1 MLQIRNLEIQHKKDL
16 RTILSNFNL
25 VLNDGDKAAIIGEE
39 GNGKSTLMKLIYDPD
54 LVEDYIEYQGEINR
68 QNMRIGYLA
77 QELPSQEQ
85 ELTVYEFCCQ
95 EDRFFEL
102 TPKELVEIGRQ
113 VGFEMERFYSE
124 QMVKTMSGGE
134 KVKLQ
139 LARLLMKQPDL
150 YLLDEPSNDLDI
162 ETLEWL
168 ESFINHCTQ
177 AVLYISHD
185 EVLLENTANMIIHL
199 EQIRR
204 KTMARYTVI
213 RMGYAE
219 YYEQRIAGMEHQEQ
233 VARKQRSEYDKKMDR
248 FRRIEQKISNAQ
260 SHATKF
266 EVLTSKSMKKKMHVV
281 KSMGKRFERE
291 KEEFLDIPETE
302 DAMFIQF
309 AANSAMPNG
318 KTVVDYH
325 LDQLTIGER
334 VLANDI
340 HLRVDG
346 PKKVGIIGPNGCG
359 KTTLLKKIAEEL
371 LPRKDIK
378 VAYMPQNYV
387 DLLDLNQ
394 TPIEFLSH
402 TWEKEENVRI
412 CTYLGSMKYTIDE
425 MNHKIMELSGG
436 QKAKLI
442 LLKISLDGYNVMLL
456 DEPTRNFSPLSN
468 PVIRATLQE
477 YSGAIISI
485 SHDRKYLSEVCDVLY
500 ELTSEG
506 LRLV

>member
-1 MLQIRNLEIQHKKDL
+1 
-16 RTILSNFNL
+16 
-25 VLNDGDKAAIIGEE
+25 
-39 GNGKSTLMKLIYDPD
+39 
-54 LVEDYIEYQGEINR
+54 
-68 QNMRIGYLA
+68 
-77 QELPSQEQ
+77 
-85 ELTVYEFCCQ
+85 
-95 EDRFFEL
+95 
-102 TPKELVEIGRQ
+102 
-113 VGFEMERFYSE
+113 
-124 QMVKTMSGGE
+124 
-134 KVKLQ
+134 
-139 LARLLMKQPDL
+139 
-150 YLLDEPSNDLDI
+150 
-162 ETLEWL
+162 
-168 ESFINHCTQ
+168 
-177 AVLYISHD
+177 
-185 EVLLENTANMIIHL
+185 
-199 EQIRR
+199 
-204 KTMARYTVI
+204 
-213 RMGYAE
+213 
-219 YYEQRIAGMEHQEQ
+219 MEHQEQ